1 MEVSSFGLMLLAVLS
16 GVCLAIIGVAFKIG
30 QSRNVTPLYIS
41 MCMGIAGALF
51 FGVQMNWS
59 ELGDL
64 PTIVW
69 VFALLNA
76 SGQIVAMYLVNVCLK
91 LGPLSPLWAAMNLTF
106 LPVILY
112 SAIFFGEPVTGM
124 QFAAVSAG
132 ILAVAFASQMT
143 TGGGGADG
151 DKKKSALPM
160 KAKLIYGIYLLVIL
174 LSNSIVFI
182 TIKDLGTR
190 PLAMGMDVT
199 ILGRFLAPIYFV
211 LYIGLA
217 LFTGAAGY
225 LQKVKPKR
233 WGDLVK
239 LGLLAA
245 FGSISGLL
253 LLKVC
258 IPLPAALVFTLSGVM
273 TIISGAVASVLFFR
287 EKIFWAWYATVGA
300 GALAVVLANLG

>member
-1 MEVSSFGLMLLAVLS
+1 MEASSLGLMLLAVLS
-16 GVCLAIIGVAFKIG
+16 GVCLSIIGVAFKIG

-51 FGVQMNWS
+51 FGVQMDWS

-112 SAIFFGEPVTGM
+112 SAILFGEPVTGM
-124 QFAAVSAG
+124 QFAAVAAG
-132 ILAVAFASQMT
+132 ILTVAFASQMT
-143 TGGGGADG
+143 TGGGAAGE
-151 DKKKSALPM
+151 KEKSAFPM
-160 KAKLIYGIYLLVIL
+160 KAKLSYGIYLLVIL

-190 PLAMGMDVT
+190 PLAAGMDVT
-199 ILGRFLAPIYFV
+199 ILGRYLAPIYFT
-211 LYIGLA
+211 LYVGLA
-217 LFTGAAGY
+217 LFTGTAGY

-245 FGSISGLL
+245 LGSISGLL

-258 IPLPAALVFTLSGVM
+258 IPLPAALVFTISGVI
-273 TIISGAVASVLFFR
+273 TIISGAIASILFFR

-300 GALAVVLANLG
+300 GVLAVILANLG

>member
-1 MEVSSFGLMLLAVLS
+1 MEASSFGLAMLAALS
-16 GVCLAIIGVAFKIG
+16 GVCLAVIGVAFKIG

-41 MCMGIAGALF
+41 MCMGIAGAIF
-51 FGVQMNWS
+51 FGVQMNWH

-69 VFALLNA
+69 VFALLNGV
-76 SGQIVAMYLVNVCLK
+76 GQIVAMYLVNVCLR
-91 LGPLSPLWAAMNLTF
+91 LGPLSPLWAAMNITF

-112 SAIFFGEPVTGM
+112 STLFFGEPVTGM
-124 QFAAVSAG
+124 QFAAIAAG
-132 ILAVAFASQMT
+132 VFTVGFASQMT
-143 TGGGGADG
+143 TGGGSPEE
-151 DKKKSALPM
+151 KEKTKLPTR
-160 KAKLIYGIYLLVIL
+160 AKIVYGVYLLIVL

-190 PLAMGMDVT
+190 PLAPGMDVT
-199 ILGRFLAPIYFV
+199 ILARYMAPVYFV
-211 LYIGLA
+211 LYVALA
-217 LFTGAAGY
+217 LFTGTAGY

-233 WGDLVK
+233 WGDLIR

-245 FGSISGLL
+245 AGSITGLV

-273 TIISGAVASVLFFR
+273 TIVSGAIASVLFFR
-287 EKIFWAWYATVGA
+287 EKIFWAWYATVGM